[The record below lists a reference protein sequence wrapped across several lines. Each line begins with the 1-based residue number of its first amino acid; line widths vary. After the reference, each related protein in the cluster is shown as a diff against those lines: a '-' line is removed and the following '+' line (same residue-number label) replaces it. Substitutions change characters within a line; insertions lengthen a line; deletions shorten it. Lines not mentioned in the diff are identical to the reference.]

1 MANEEVLLT
10 LLLQHK
16 WIPALAFLVGLL
28 IRLLKDDTKGPAL
41 PKRLRAPLAF
51 ALGFTAA
58 TLQRRMSGS
67 TWQQAIIA
75 GIVTGLLP
83 IAGHLL
89 LIEKLRKGIELK
101 IPGLMKLLDEPAKI
115 EVEVEKPKDPS

>member
-28 IRLLKDDTKGPAL
+28 IRLLKDDTKGPTL
-41 PKRLRAPLAF
+41 PKQLRAPLAF
-51 ALGFTAA
+51 ALGFAVA
-58 TLQRRMSGS
+58 VLQRRMSGS

-75 GIVTGLLP
+75 GVITGLLP

-101 IPGLMKLLDEPAKI
+101 IPGLMKLLDEPDKI
-115 EVEVEKPKDPS
+115 EIEVKKPEDPS